1 MKKISYIVILI
12 TFIACKNQA
21 GNNPETQTQKSIF
34 DQTDAYVV
42 QMMDSLGIIGLNYTI
57 LLNKKVVHQNTFG
70 YSHLDLQVPMKPDNL
85 FPVASISKLFSST
98 ALNKLLKIS
107 NRSVDETVGQI
118 LPERTDL
125 PSSWKKLTI
134 KQLLSH
140 TSGMPDQI
148 DYQIFLDP
156 ENDEFVIEAL
166 KDKPFLFEPN
176 DSTRY
181 CATGFLLVR
190 LILEKL
196 SGQPFDTYMQENYFD
211 KFNLASAEY
220 GGFEK
225 TIPKRVTSYRN
236 VDGQLEL
243 FPLGYSP
250 SMYAAAGLNIN
261 MADLIKWI
269 QAVLKEQIMNKE
281 ELSVIWRPVT
291 LNNGKPG
298 FFGLGWETYELKND
312 IWMTGHGGA
321 GISSVRHYWK
331 IGLNDTVTVILLTN
345 GARNW
350 SKTPDDINMTIA
362 NHFMQGITD

>member
-1 MKKISYIVILI
+1 MKKLSYIFMLI
-12 TFIACKNQA
+12 IFIACKNQTE
-21 GNNPETQTQKSIF
+21 NNLEVQNPKSVY
-34 DQTDAYVV
+34 DQTDAYVT

-57 LLNKKVVHQNTFG
+57 LLNNKVVHQNTFG
-70 YSHLDLQVPMKPDNL
+70 YANLDLQVPMKPDNL

-98 ALNKLLKIS
+98 ALNKLLKIK
-107 NRSVDETVGQI
+107 NRSVDETVGEI

-125 PSSWKKLTI
+125 PSTWRKLTI

-148 DYQIFLDP
+148 DYQIFLNP
-156 ENDEFVIEAL
+156 ENDEAVIEAL
-166 KDKPFLFEPN
+166 KNKLFVFEPN

-190 LILEKL
+190 LIFEKL

-211 KFNLASAEY
+211 KFNLKSAEY
-220 GGFEK
+220 GGFKK
-225 TIPKRVTSYRN
+225 TIPNRVTSYRN

-261 MADLIKWI
+261 MADLTKWI
-269 QAVLKEQIMNKE
+269 QAVLNEQIMNKK
-281 ELSVIWRPVT
+281 ELSVIWDPVI
-291 LNNGKPG
+291 LNNGEPG
-298 FFGLGWETYELKND
+298 FFGLGWETYELKNN

-321 GISSVRHYWK
+321 GISSIRHYWK
-331 IGLNDTVTVILLTN
+331 VDSDNTVTVILLTN

-362 NHFMQGITD
+362 NYFMQGITD